1 MSFADSYD
9 EAESCKDCS
18 LQHCDFIAGAGST
31 AETIS
36 KKSSNFEP
44 DNNSDVC
51 FIVEGSVEQ
60 VGPG

>member
-1 MSFADSYD
+1 MFT
-9 EAESCKDCS
+9 CLLLTVTTK
-18 LQHCDFIAGAGST
+18 LNLVKTCDFIAGAGST